1 MTVSI
6 PASAIVNVIP
16 NVINAGGSG
25 LDLSGIFLTSNS
37 RVPIGTIAAFA
48 SAAAVSEFF
57 GSGATETL
65 VANRYFG
72 GFDGSTIKP
81 ARILFYQYP
90 SVDVPAYLRGGS
102 VAALTIAELQ
112 DTPVGTI
119 TLTIDGVAVT
129 SGAIDVSAAA
139 SFSAAAAVIETA
151 LNYAD
156 AVVTGAIAA
165 TTLTVSAVTSGTLA
179 VGQVIEGTGITAGT
193 KITALGTGTGG
204 TGTYT
209 VTPSQTAAS
218 TSIRAGEATVAY
230 DPTSGGFVITAGT
243 PGADGDITVANSGAT
258 ANALK
263 LSASTGAITSQG
275 GDAGVPATA
284 MDDVIA
290 NTQNFATF
298 ATVDKPSVDDMVA
311 FGAWANDQ
319 GARYA
324 YIMWDNNVAATQSPD
339 TTSAGA
345 QIIAAE
351 YGSTVP
357 IYAPVD
363 GLALAAFVMGGI
375 ASIDFARVNGRT
387 NMAFRSSDALTAGV
401 TNATIAENLI
411 ANGYNFYGAYAT
423 AADEFIFFYPGQV
436 TGPFAWID
444 TLVNEIWMTNNFQL
458 ALMNLLTAIPSIPYN
473 DVGYQLIETSLTDP
487 IDVALAFGAIRPGVP
502 LSALQRT
509 QVNTMAGAE
518 VAPVIE
524 QRGWYLQV
532 QPATP
537 EVRAARGSPP
547 ITFWYTDGQSVQKIV
562 LNSVE
567 IA

>member
-16 NVINAGGSG
+16 NVIDAGGSG
-25 LDLSGIFLTSNS
+25 LDLSGIFLTSNN
-37 RVPIGTIAAFA
+37 RVPIGTIAAFS

-57 GSGATETL
+57 GSGAAETL
-65 VANRYFG
+65 VAQRYFAG
-72 GFDGSTIKP
+72 YDGSPIKP
-81 ARILFYQYP
+81 AQILFYQYP
-90 SVDVPAYLRGGS
+90 SADVAAYLRGGS
-102 VAALTIAELQ
+102 VAALTIDELQ
-112 DTPVGTI
+112 DTPVGAI

-129 SGAIDVSAAA
+129 SGDIDLSAVA
-139 SFSAAAAVIETA
+139 SFSDAATAIETA

-156 AVVTGAIAA
+156 AVVTGSIAG
-165 TTLTVSAVTSGTLA
+165 TTLTVSAVTSGALA
-179 VGQVIEGTGITAGT
+179 VGQIIAGTGITEGT
-193 KITALGTGTGG
+193 KITSLITGTGAE
-204 TGTYT
+204 GTYGVSVAQT
-209 VTPSQTAAS
+209 VGS
-218 TSIRAGEATVAY
+218 TTIRAGEATVAY
-230 DPTSGGFVITAGT
+230 DPTSGAFVITAGT
-243 PGADGDITVANSGAT
+243 PGAEGDISVANSGAT
-258 ANALK
+258 ADALK
-263 LSASTGAITSQG
+263 LSSATGAITSQG
-275 GDAGVPATA
+275 AAAGVPGTA

-298 ATVDKPSVDDMVA
+298 ATIDKPSVDDMVA
-311 FGAWANDQ
+311 FGAWANAQ
-319 GARYA
+319 GARYV
-324 YIMWDNNVAATQSPD
+324 YVMWDNNVAATQAND

-345 QIIAAE
+345 RIIAAN

-357 IYAPVD
+357 VYAPVD

-387 NMAFRSSDALTAGV
+387 NLAFRSSDALAAGV
-401 TNATIAENLI
+401 TNATIADHLI

-423 AADEFIFFYPGQV
+423 AADQFIFFYPGQV
-436 TGPFAWID
+436 TGPFKWID

-458 ALMNLLTAIPSIPYN
+458 ALMGLLTAIPSIPYN
-473 DVGYQLIETSLTDP
+473 DVGYQMIETSLTDP
-487 IDVALAFGAIRPGVP
+487 IDAAVNFGAIRPGVP

-509 QVNTMAGAE
+509 QVNTQAGAD

-532 QPATP
+532 RPASA
-537 EVRAARGSPP
+537 EVRAERGSPP
-547 ITFWYTDGQSVQKIV
+547 CDFWYTDGQSVQKIV